1 MEHNLEWPQ
10 QWVLLLR
17 YGSRGRVAP
26 PQAVAAALG
35 CTELEVARL
44 ERRALRAL
52 RAAALRSAR
61 RGQRKQP

>member
-1 MEHNLEWPQ
+1 MEQNLEWLQ

-17 YGSRGRVAP
+17 YGSRGRVAQL
-26 PQAVAAALG
+26 QAAAAALG

-61 RGQRKQP
+61 RAQKKQP